1 MKKIDEDEIRRICSE
16 SKTMG
21 EACKKLQVSPR
32 WLREKATQLGC
43 WFPNQG
49 GKDVSRTPYFHPHRI
64 FDLKDWEDDKVI
76 NIARAAILRHVLK
89 NDLIPY
95 SCSECGLTE
104 WNGKKIT
111 LDLDH
116 INGNGKEHRK
126 NNLRFLCPN
135 CHSQTDTFRNKT
147 RK

>member
-1 MKKIDEDEIRRICSE
+1 MKKIKEEVIKKTCIESNSMED
-16 SKTMG
+16 
-21 EACKKLQVSPR
+21 ACKELQVSR
-32 WLREKATQLGC
+32 MWLKRKATQLGC
-43 WFPNQG
+43 WIPNKGGKNTSKFPNG
-49 GKDVSRTPYFHPHRI
+49 HPNKI
-64 FDLKDWEDDKVI
+64 FNLDDWEADKPL
-76 NIARAAILRHVLK
+76 NLARCSVLK
-89 NDLIPY
+89 NIIVYNLIPY

-126 NNLRFLCPN
+126 SNLRFLCPN